1 MSITGEADDQPG
13 GGPQRVGVAIADIN
27 TGFYATIAVLAAL
40 LHREKTG
47 EGQYIDMALL
57 DCQVGW
63 LVNQAM
69 NFLIGGKVPQRTGNT
84 HPNLVP
90 YQPFRTADGAV
101 IVAVGNDRQ
110 YDLFCTELGR
120 KDLAEDPRF
129 ASNAQRIANRPE
141 LISQI
146 QTEMEKYD
154 SAHWISVLPSAG
166 VPCSIINNIEQVF
179 DFPQVQAR
187 EMKLDLPHPV
197 AGSVP
202 SVANPIKFSR
212 SKVEYRSA
220 PPLHGQHT
228 ESVLADI
235 LGYNEDQI
243 QALRDAGA
251 L

>member
-110 YDLFCTELGR
+110 YELFCAELGR
-120 KDLAEDPRF
+120 RDLAEDPRF
-129 ASNAQRIANRPE
+129 ATNARRIANRPE
-141 LISQI
+141 LIPQI
-146 QTEMEKYD
+146 QAEMEKQY
-154 SAHWISVLPSAG
+154 SAHWIAALPAAG
-166 VPCSIINNIEQVF
+166 
-179 DFPQVQAR
+179 
-187 EMKLDLPHPV
+187 
-197 AGSVP
+197 GSGV
-202 SVANPIKFSR
+202 
-212 SKVEYRSA
+212 
-220 PPLHGQHT
+220 T
-228 ESVLADI
+228 EP
-235 LGYNEDQI
+235 G
-243 QALRDAGA
+243 
-251 L
+251 